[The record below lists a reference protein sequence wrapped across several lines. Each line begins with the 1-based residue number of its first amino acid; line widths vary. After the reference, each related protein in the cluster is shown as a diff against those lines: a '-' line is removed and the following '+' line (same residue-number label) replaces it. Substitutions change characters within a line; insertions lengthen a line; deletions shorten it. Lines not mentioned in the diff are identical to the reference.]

1 VLKPATETMTTP
13 PTNPGSEL
21 DESAEV
27 ILGIDFGGTKVAIGI
42 ADPATGALLVESRLD
57 TNAPDGAV
65 QAVDRAVSAAE
76 QLLTEYARTHPEP
89 VTLRAVGVVSPGIV
103 LPDRILLAPNVPG
116 WGRLRL
122 RDEIAERI
130 GAQYFDRPPDAGPP
144 PPAIATGTDAKA
156 AALAEARWGALAG
169 ADPGIFLSLGT
180 GLASAIV
187 VGGRVLAGAN
197 GASGEIGYNLR
208 GVDDHGGFA
217 NGNASL
223 EEAVG
228 GRWLGERASALFARP
243 LTAAELFALA
253 EHDDVA
259 RELMNSA
266 LDELAVHIANLAIT
280 VDPAR
285 IAVGGGF
292 TRSADV
298 VLPALRRRLVQ
309 AVPFPPELV
318 PARFEQDG
326 ALRGA
331 VALAM
336 DLTSESIENDPR
348 VELPAQS
355 GSIRQV
361 R

>member
-1 VLKPATETMTTP
+1 MTP
-13 PTNPGSEL
+13 IPLEPIGGGEQ
-21 DESAEV
+21 AEV
-27 ILGIDFGGTKVAIGI
+27 MLGIDFGGTKVAIGI
-42 ADPATGALLVESRLD
+42 ADPATGALLAQTRLD

-65 QAVDRAVSAAE
+65 QAVDRAVSAAKK
-76 QLLTEYARTHPEP
+76 LLTEYARTHA
-89 VTLRAVGVVSPGIV
+89 VQLCAVGVVSPGIV

-122 RDEIAERI
+122 RDEIADRI
-130 GAQYFDRPPDAGPP
+130 GAVP
-144 PPAIATGTDAKA
+144 IATGTDAKA
-156 AALAEARWGALAG
+156 AALAEARWGALDG

-180 GLASAIV
+180 GLAAAIV
-187 VGGRVLAGAN
+187 VGGKVLAGAN

-208 GVDDHGGFA
+208 GVEDSGGFA

-243 LTAAELFALA
+243 MSAAELFALA

-292 TRSADV
+292 TRSANV

-336 DLTSESIENDPR
+336 DLVSESIENDPS
-348 VELPAQS
+348 VELPTQG
-355 GSIRQV
+355 GSPLRGGNGSSLPAI
-361 R
+361 

>member
-1 VLKPATETMTTP
+1 MLTPATETMIQP
-13 PTNPGSEL
+13 PIPTDNEP
-21 DESAEV
+21 DEPAEV

-42 ADPATGALLVESRLD
+42 ADPATGALLVQTRLD

-65 QAVDRAVSAAE
+65 QAVDRAVSTAKK
-76 QLLTEYARTHPEP
+76 LLTTYARTHP
-89 VTLRAVGVVSPGIV
+89 VQLRAVGVVSPGIV

-130 GAQYFDRPPDAGPP
+130 GSLP
-144 PPAIATGTDAKA
+144 IATGTDAKA
-156 AALAEARWGALAG
+156 AALAESRWGALAG
-169 ADPGIFLSLGT
+169 ADPGVFLSLGT
-180 GLASAIV
+180 GLAAAIV
-187 VGGRVLAGAN
+187 VGGHVLAGAN

-208 GVDDHGGFA
+208 GVEDSGGFA

-243 LTAAELFALA
+243 MSAAELFALA
-253 EHDDVA
+253 REDEVA
-259 RELMNSA
+259 RELMNNA
-266 LDELAVHIANLAIT
+266 LDELAVHVANLAIT
-280 VDPAR
+280 LDPAR

-292 TRSADV
+292 TRSANV
-298 VLPALRRRLVQ
+298 VLPALRRRIAQ
-309 AVPFPPELV
+309 GVPFPPELV

-336 DLTSESIENDPR
+336 DLGAESIEDDPP
-348 VELPAQS
+348 VDLPAQS
-355 GSIRQV
+355 GVSRPV